1 MISVALLRH
10 APTTWNAEHR
20 LQGRTDIPISDDG
33 RSLAAAW
40 RLPPEVSGFE
50 AWASPLTRTRE
61 TAALLGLSPRL
72 DDRLIESSWGEWEGQ
87 MLAALKQ
94 QPGFVEA
101 EGRGLDLAA
110 PGGESVRQV
119 QERLKNW
126 LAALTRP
133 ALAVTHNGVLR
144 AAYALATG
152 WTMVDKPPV
161 RMAPATVHL
170 YSWDGRALR
179 LDRLNLPLA
188 P

>member
-1 MISVALLRH
+1 M
-10 APTTWNAEHR
+10 
-20 LQGRTDIPISDDG
+20 
-33 RSLAAAW
+33 
-40 RLPPEVSGFE
+40 
-50 AWASPLTRTRE
+50 
-61 TAALLGLSPRL
+61 LS
-72 DDRLIESSWGEWEGQ
+72 
-87 MLAALKQ
+87 ALKQ

-110 PGGESVRQV
+110 PGGESVREV
-119 QERLKNW
+119 QARLKGW
-126 LAALTRP
+126 LATLTRP

-161 RMAPATVHL
+161 RMKPASAHL
-170 YSWDGRALR
+170 YNWDGQTLT